1 MELHTDVAVIGG
13 GVAGLTAAWQ
23 LAAAGQRVTL
33 FEARS
38 RLGGRVLT
46 AAPEPLAEAPWV
58 DLGPAWFWP
67 HQHVIR
73 RLVEQ
78 FGLPVV
84 EQYHD
89 GAAMYDA
96 GHGQAPEAFDASA
109 QAAPSY
115 RIQGGMA
122 SLTGALAAA
131 MQSAA
136 QPVNIRLGSPVRAIK
151 RYPDGVLVCGDEF
164 TGTARHVV
172 MAVPPRIVARD
183 ITWTPPLPESVQAVL
198 ANTVTWMGHAMKC
211 VVSYDTPFWR
221 TAGRSGYAVC
231 WGGPLQEI
239 HDACTPAC
247 GPHRPGYAL
256 MGFVA
261 PRTTSAAIAFRDAA
275 PHGRRAAVL
284 AQLERLFGVE
294 VRNARGY
301 AEYDWTRD
309 AYSCGMHDDRPPAEH
324 PAYGHPLYEGLL
336 DVPSWSDRL
345 VWAGAETSTLSGG
358 YLEGAVASGLRA
370 ASAIAA
376 LRSAP

>member
-1 MELHTDVAVIGG
+1 
-13 GVAGLTAAWQ
+13 
-23 LAAAGQRVTL
+23 
-33 FEARS
+33 
-38 RLGGRVLT
+38 
-46 AAPEPLAEAPWV
+46 
-58 DLGPAWFWP
+58 
-67 HQHVIR
+67 
-73 RLVEQ
+73 
-78 FGLPVV
+78 
-84 EQYHD
+84 
-89 GAAMYDA
+89 
-96 GHGQAPEAFDASA
+96 
-109 QAAPSY
+109 
-115 RIQGGMA
+115 
-122 SLTGALAAA
+122 
-131 MQSAA
+131 
-136 QPVNIRLGSPVRAIK
+136 VNIRLGSPVRAIK